1 MENKFENER
10 LVRLEETVK
19 QIVSTLEKQDKKI
32 ENIYDLTSSVKQIAT
47 EMKAMREDVNKI
59 DDRVKTIEDKPAK
72 KWDGAMSQIISIII
86 AGVVGFLLS
95 KIGI

>member
-1 MENKFENER
+1 MDNEK
-10 LVRLEETVK
+10 LIRLEEEMK
-19 QIVSTLEKQDKKI
+19 QVNSRLNKLENKI

-72 KWDGAMSQIISIII
+72 RWDS
-86 AGVVGFLLS
+86 VVGQIVSIVVAGIMGFLIS
-95 KIGI
+95 KIGL